1 MRESDRESERVC
13 ERVCEKVRESLRE
26 SLKEKLRESVK
37 AREIERGRERES
49 LRESFRESL
58 RKSLRDTRM
67 IWKKK
72 TSVKESLCFEACGAL
87 KKAQDQDLA
96 STLVKRAFFS
106 IEITSVFGA
115 LKFPDF

>member
-37 AREIERGRERES
+37 AREIERGRE
-49 LRESFRESL
+49 RESFRESL